1 MSNWSEQIQEDLAWR
16 EAEMGSLKLLA
27 ASAPSSSDRQKA
39 LLRACCALLYAHYEG
54 FSKFCWELL
63 LSHVATLSLRPNDL
77 IEPLALRA
85 MRATFAK
92 LRGDTS
98 DASLWEFGSTDFA
111 RYCSMPASL
120 PVDVDTKSN
129 LWPSIAAGIN
139 ESLGLKCQLLDQHKT
154 ELGQLVGRRNEI
166 AHGQK
171 LEIAS
176 LAQFQQF
183 ENSALLVMH
192 ELAIAVVDA
201 LDAQAY
207 LRSHPRVAV
216 PLEP

>member
-1 MSNWSEQIQEDLAWR
+1 M
-16 EAEMGSLKLLA
+16 K
-27 ASAPSSSDRQKA
+27 SA
-39 LLRACCALLYAHYEG
+39 
-54 FSKFCWELL
+54 
-63 LSHVATLSLRPNDL
+63 
-77 IEPLALRA
+77 
-85 MRATFAK
+85 FAK
-92 LRGDTS
+92 LRGNTS
-98 DASLWEFGSTDFA
+98 DASLWAFGRTDFA
-111 RYCSMPASL
+111 RYCSTPSAL

-129 LWPSIAAGIN
+129 LWPSIAAEIN
-139 ESLGLKCQLLDQHKT
+139 ESLGLKCQLLDEHKT

-171 LEIAS
+171 LEIAN

-192 ELAIAVVDA
+192 ELAIAVVEA

-207 LRSHPRVAV
+207 LRRFPRVAV